1 MRQHGTI
8 FKVLNRAAF
17 CAALF
22 GFTMAMSFEAFAQ
35 NRDTNNR
42 LSRIENELET
52 LSRAIYRGEQPP
64 AGSFGAAGDSNAQAR
79 NEIRIQE
86 LETQIRTMNGRIE
99 EQNFEI
105 RQLKEALERLSTD
118 IELRFGEIQTQP
130 QQGGGF
136 GNVAP
141 SSGVETRITNSGSN
155 APLTASTSSSSQ
167 QQPQSGVLGTI
178 TERVQ
183 SDIPAGVS
191 TNDSAAALYE
201 NAFSLL
207 QSGNYA
213 GAERDFETFLRDHE
227 NHALAANAKY
237 WLGETFYVR
246 GDFERAARVFAEGY
260 QKYPNGSKAADNLL
274 KLGLSLASSGNATD
288 ACVALRQL
296 QRDNPNGVGP
306 VMRRAEQE
314 IARLGC

>member
-1 MRQHGTI
+1 MT
-8 FKVLNRAAF
+8 
-17 CAALF
+17 
-22 GFTMAMSFEAFAQ
+22 SFEAFAQ

-64 AGSFGAAGDSNAQAR
+64 PGAFSGSGDTNTQAR

-86 LETQIRTMNGRIE
+86 LETQVRNLNGRLE
-99 EQNFEI
+99 EQNFQI
-105 RQLKEALERLSTD
+105 RQLTDSLERLSAD
-118 IELRFGEIQTQP
+118 IDIRFGEIQTQS
-130 QQGGGF
+130 GVGF

-141 SSGVETRITNSGSN
+141 SSGTESRVTNSGAN
-155 APLTASTSSSSQ
+155 APLTASSSQ
-167 QQPQSGVLGTI
+167 QQQSQSGGVLGTI

-183 SDIPAGVS
+183 SDIPAGVP

-213 GAERDFETFLRDHE
+213 GAERDFEAFLRDHE

-260 QKYPNGSKAADNLL
+260 QKYPNGSKATDNLL